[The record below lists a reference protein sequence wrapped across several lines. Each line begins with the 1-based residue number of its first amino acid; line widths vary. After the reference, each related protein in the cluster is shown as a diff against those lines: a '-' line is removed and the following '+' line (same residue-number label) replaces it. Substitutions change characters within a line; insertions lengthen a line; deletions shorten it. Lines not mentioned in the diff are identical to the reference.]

1 MIELKKLRKVYN
13 SRKGGSCVALKGV
26 DLMLPDTGLVFIIGK
41 SGSGKST
48 LLNLLGG
55 LDTITSGDIIA
66 DGNSV
71 SSFTETDFENYRNSY
86 IGFVFQHYYLLE
98 ELTVKQNVELAMGIA
113 GIDDKHKVKEL
124 LRRVGLEGC
133 EDRYPKELSG
143 GQQQRVAIAR
153 ALAKNPKLI
162 LGDELTGNLDHNT
175 SVDILNVL
183 KEISKEKLVV
193 VVSHNLDE
201 ADQFADRII
210 ELHDGQIFRDRSRIK
225 TTQHKFSIKGNVA
238 YLPHFRDLTPEET
251 KILDAGLRT
260 GRIKDIVQR
269 DDGFAMTTN
278 PKKAEKFLFLPRIR
292 FLEKRK
298 AQYTGIFT
306 KKGLLARIRTI
317 VLVTLMML
325 CVSVFSSMHKI
336 QHNEIP
342 YDTSEN
348 YVSLVKGGLEN
359 PTSGIFSAGLYRVT
373 PSEIK
378 KAETLSGAGV
388 YELVNV
394 TLVTSPNGAS
404 NTAGGTQADLRRNF
418 GGFYIYETYGTLV
431 CDEQFLIEK
440 YGVEGKIVYADG
452 CVGDPY
458 SKLRGAAI
466 ITDYVADAL
475 IKFQPD
481 RYPDYQTIID
491 SERAIAIVETGYE
504 ERYAKII
511 ERYDNYTGND
521 GYESLYHDLCRNEP
535 LFEEY
540 LREVIYSLGISYTF
554 DENFVQTII
563 DNPSRKSGTL
573 RNVSFERDGAEYKE
587 SAKTNVAISY
597 TTSQSGNSYTENYYV
612 ERGKV
617 KMGYSTYNSIFG
629 TGYTLS
635 NYKEFTP
642 HTVTMKIYDR
652 RIDGAVKL
660 YEMPLEI
667 SALTQSA
674 GMRMNKVDFTIVRQ
688 YTLQTFGIYVR
699 NNENIEATVSGM
711 AEDIIS
717 PRSIAFDAIAGINKI
732 LTVFIPLLR
741 LISLGLYVFIFIYLI
756 NHAMQ
761 IIKKNYFQIGV
772 LRAFGAKSSDV
783 GVIFITGVVLTGIAI
798 SILSIAF
805 EPLIIDFY
813 NTILVE
819 SFALVL
825 NTNAFDIRVINMPA
839 WLPYLNSAMVILITF
854 VTALIS
860 LRVLKKLKPI
870 EIIRA
875 KDNGGEVS

>member
-1 MIELKKLRKVYN
+1 MIELKKLRKVYR
-13 SRKGGSCVALKGV
+13 SRKGGSCVALKDI
-26 DLMLPDTGLVFIIGK
+26 DLKLPDTGLVFIIGK

-66 DGNSV
+66 DGNAL
-71 SSFTETDFENYRNSY
+71 SSFTQTDFENYRNSY

-113 GIDDKHKVKEL
+113 GIDDSHKAREL
-124 LRRVGLEGC
+124 LRKVGLEGY

-201 ADQFADRII
+201 ADLFADRII
-210 ELHDGQIFRDRSRIK
+210 ELHDGQIYRDRSRIK
-225 TTQHKFSIKGNVA
+225 TNQHKFSIKGNVA
-238 YLPHFRDLTPEET
+238 YLPYFRDLTFEET
-251 KILDAGLRT
+251 KVLDAGLRT

-269 DDGFAMTTN
+269 DDGFVMTTN
-278 PKKAEKFLFLPRIR
+278 PKNNEKSLFLPRIR
-292 FLEKRK
+292 FVDKRRM
-298 AQYTGIFT
+298 QYTGIFT
-306 KKGLLARIRTI
+306 GKGFLARLRTI
-317 VLVTLMML
+317 ILVTLMIL

-342 YDTSEN
+342 YDASEG
-348 YVSLVKGGLEN
+348 YVSLIKGGLEN
-359 PTSGIFSAGLYRVT
+359 PTSGIFSAGLYRVI
-373 PSEIK
+373 PEEIK

-394 TLVTSPNGAS
+394 TIVTSPNGS
-404 NTAGGTQADLRRNF
+404 GTTAGGTQSDLRRNF
-418 GGFYIYETYGTLV
+418 GGFYVYETYGTLV

-440 YGVEGKIVYADG
+440 YGVDGKIVYADG
-452 CVGDPY
+452 CEGDPY
-458 SKLRGAAI
+458 SKLRGVTI

-481 RYPDYQTIID
+481 RYPDYQAIID

-521 GYESLYHDLCRNEP
+521 DYESLYHDLCRNEP

-554 DENFVQTII
+554 DESFVQTII

-573 RNVSFERDGAEYKE
+573 RNVSFEREGAEYEETEK
-587 SAKTNVAISY
+587 KNVSISY
-597 TTSQSGNSYTENYYV
+597 TTSQSGSSSSDYV
-612 ERGKV
+612 DRGKV

-652 RIDGAVKL
+652 GIDGAVKL
-660 YEMPLEI
+660 YEMTLEVV
-667 SALTQSA
+667 ALTQNT
-674 GMRMNKVDFTIVRQ
+674 GMKMNKVDFTIVRE

-699 NNENIEATVSGM
+699 NNENIETTVSGM
-711 AEDIIS
+711 AEDIMS

-732 LTVFIPLLR
+732 LTVFIPLLK
-741 LISLGLYVFIFIYLI
+741 LIAGGLYIFIVIYLI

-772 LRAFGAKSSDV
+772 LRAFGAKNSDV
-783 GVIFITGVVLTGIAI
+783 GVIFITGVVLTGLAI
-798 SILSIAF
+798 SVLSIAF
-805 EPLIIDFY
+805 EPLIVDFY

-819 SFALVL
+819 SFAMFL

-839 WLPYLNSAMVILITF
+839 WLPYLNSALVIVITL
-854 VTALIS
+854 VTALVS